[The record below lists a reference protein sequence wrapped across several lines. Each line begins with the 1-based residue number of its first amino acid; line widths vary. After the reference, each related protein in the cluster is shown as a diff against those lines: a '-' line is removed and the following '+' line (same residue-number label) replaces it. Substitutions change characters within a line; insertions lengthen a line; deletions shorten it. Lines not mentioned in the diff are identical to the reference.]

1 MADELVTASVD
12 DLSGIAIQE
21 ARLTAQNSSQLTDF
35 ITVKQVP
42 TGFSAARFPLWP
54 GLSASS
60 LTEGDDVANTAVSTS
75 GVEISHTTNAVF
87 ATVVTDIA
95 VHDAEEL
102 FAKLGKAA
110 ASAIVQKKNA
120 DIFALFDGFTTN
132 AIGTTNVDITEALV
146 REGKKKLMQQSIL
159 ANEPIYMVIT
169 PEVFEDLMALY
180 SLNTN
185 NTSDVVRDAVYRGEA
200 PPIYG
205 VHTVLHTSGIDESAD
220 LKCGMFTR
228 DALAMSV
235 GWDMKLEVARR
246 VRAIGWD
253 FVMSSSYTAAE
264 LDDKHGVEMLVDG
277 AD

>member
-1 MADELVTASVD
+1 MAIVTANVD

-35 ITVKQVP
+35 ITVKPVP
-42 TGFSAARFPLWP
+42 PGFSAVRFPLWP
-54 GLSASS
+54 GLTAVA
-60 LTEGDDVANTAVSTS
+60 LTEGDDISNQGASTS
-75 GVEISHTTNAVF
+75 GVEISHTTNAVW
-87 ATVVTDIA
+87 ADTITDIA

-102 FAKLGKAA
+102 FANLGKAA
-110 ASAIVQKKNA
+110 GSAIVQKKNA

-132 AIGTTNVDITEALV
+132 TVGTTNVDITEALV
-146 REGKKKLMQQSIL
+146 REAKKKLMQQSIS

-205 VHTVLHTSGIDESAD
+205 VHTVLHTSGIDESGD

-228 DALAMSV
+228 DAIGLAE
-235 GWDMKLEVARR
+235 GWDMFLEVVRR
-246 VRAIGWD
+246 PRAIGWD
-253 FVMSSSYTAAE
+253 FVMSSSYAAAE
-264 LDDKHGVEMLVDG
+264 VNDLHGVEMLVDG

>member
-1 MADELVTASVD
+1 MADETTTAQVD

-42 TGFSAARFPLWP
+42 PGNSTVRFPLWP
-54 GLSASS
+54 GLTAAA
-60 LTEGDDVANTAVSTS
+60 LTEGNDVANSAAATS
-75 GVEISHTTNAVF
+75 SVEIAHTTNAVW

-95 VHDAEEL
+95 VHDAEAL
-102 FAKLGKAA
+102 FAGLGQAA

-146 REGKKKLMQQSIL
+146 REGVKKLMQQSINP
-159 ANEPIYMVIT
+159 AEPIYMVIT

-205 VHTVLHTSGIDESAD
+205 VRTVLHTSGIDESGD

-228 DALAMSV
+228 DALAMAV

-246 VRAIGWD
+246 VRAVGWD
-253 FVMSSSYTAAE
+253 FVMSASYTAAE
-264 LDDKHGVEMLVDG
+264 LNDLHGVEMLVDG